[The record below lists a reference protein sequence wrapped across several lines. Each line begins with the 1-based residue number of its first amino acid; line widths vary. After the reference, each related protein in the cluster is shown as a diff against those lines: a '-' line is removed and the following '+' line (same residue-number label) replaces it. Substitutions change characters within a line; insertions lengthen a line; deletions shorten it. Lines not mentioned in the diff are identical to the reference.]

1 MGFSLQGL
9 LVAGASRCGA
19 RSLGHVG
26 FSSCGPRAQ
35 LPCSL
40 WGLPRPGIEPGFS
53 VLAGRFLITGSSG
66 KSCSFISENA
76 FFWISFPLN
85 VVSETSPL
93 NINPFHGVEE
103 YNIQSGQILRFK
115 DTIFFFCKS
124 YFQLIAFPL
133 MTIHY
138 LLYCMFRYCVVH
150 TIWNSINILCWKNS
164 KMYVFQV

>member
-9 LVAGASRCGA
+9 LVVGASRCGGFSLRGLLLAGASPCGAFSLRGLLLAGASRCGA
-19 RSLGHVG
+19 RSLGHAG
-26 FSSCGPRAQ
+26 FSSCSPRAQ

-40 WGLPRPGIEPGFS
+40 WGLPGPGIEPGFS
-53 VLAGRFLITGSSG
+53 VLAGRFLTTGSSG

-93 NINPFHGVEE
+93 KINPFHGVEE

-115 DTIFFFCKS
+115 DTIFFF
-124 YFQLIAFPL
+124 FANLIF
-133 MTIHY
+133 
-138 LLYCMFRYCVVH
+138 
-150 TIWNSINILCWKNS
+150 S
-164 KMYVFQV
+164 